1 MPQISDEAI
10 FIGLILGIALFIL
23 LILLASV
30 VFIQHYEHRGNDRLT
45 LKSLL
50 GTITDLFPNVRKKK
64 EATPSP
70 PDDTVIQTAP
80 ETAPNIEHESARI
93 TKPESLPDRI
103 KTLNWI
109 VCFIIA
115 AYVAW
120 SNYWRVHFVV
130 ANTSL
135 NIYIILLSI
144 ISPTCFA
151 VVWLRLTGFEW
162 RRALQL
168 FIWVSV
174 TIGGIVLLLP
184 YIGFFLKYYSGHCC

>member
-10 FIGLILGIALFIL
+10 FIGLILGVAIIILIALL
-23 LILLASV
+23 SGV
-30 VFIQHYEHRGNDRLT
+30 VFINYYEQGRNDKLT
-45 LKSLL
+45 LSSLL
-50 GTITDLFPNVRKKK
+50 RAFKEFFPQAQSKK
-64 EATPSP
+64 ELIPSP
-70 PDDTVIQTAP
+70 PADIDASSFPVP
-80 ETAPNIEHESARI
+80 VPNIELESAQI
-93 TKPESLPDRI
+93 PKPERSTDRI

-115 AYVAW
+115 TYIAW
-120 SNYWRVHFVV
+120 LNYWHVRFVV

-135 NIYIILLSI
+135 NIYSILLSI

-162 RRALQL
+162 RRALRL

-174 TIGGIVLLLP
+174 TIGGFIFLLP
-184 YIGFFLKYYSGHCC
+184 YLGFFIKYFSGQCC